1 MREAVVVAS
10 SRTPLAK
17 SHRGSFNMTR
27 PDDLAAHAI
36 RDALGKAPQLGL
48 DEIEEV
54 IMGCGQ
60 PHGSQGHNVA
70 RVAALRAGLPVTTPG
85 ATVNRFCNSGL
96 QAVVQAAHMV
106 LQEGAEAAIGGGI
119 ESITMLQRDNSPN
132 PWVKEHFPGLYMVM
146 GDTAEVVA
154 KRYKISRQAQDEY
167 SLVSQQRT
175 ARAQQDGF
183 FKEEIAPMQVKRAV
197 LDKKT
202 GEKVGEEDHYVDG
215 DECNRADTTLE
226 GLAKLPPVFDT
237 KSGEGSVTAGN
248 SSQLSDGASATL
260 VMSMERAKAL
270 GIRPKLI
277 FRGYAVAACEPDE
290 MGIGP
295 VFAVPK
301 LLKKHGLHVQDIDV
315 WELNEAFASQVVY
328 CRDRLGLPMDRL
340 NVNGGSI
347 SIGHPFGMTGSRL
360 VGTIANELLRRRG
373 RYGVVTM
380 CVGGGQGAAA
390 LFEACL

>member
-1 MREAVVVAS
+1 MREAVIVSS

-17 SHRGSFNMTR
+17 SGRGSFNMTR

-36 RDALGKAPQLGL
+36 RHALGKVPQLSGA
-48 DEIEEV
+48 EIEDV
-54 IMGCGQ
+54 ILGCGQ
-60 PHGSQGHNVA
+60 PHGPAGHNIA
-70 RVAALRAGLPVTTPG
+70 RVAAMRAGLPVSVPG
-85 ATVNRFCNSGL
+85 VTVNRYCNSGL
-96 QAVVQAAHMV
+96 QAIVQAAHMV
-106 LQEGAEAAIGGGI
+106 MNEGVDAVIGGGV
-119 ESITMLQRDNSPN
+119 ESITMMERDDCPN
-132 PWVKEHFPGLYMVM
+132 PWLLEHLPALYMAM
-146 GDTAEVVA
+146 GETAEVVA
-154 KRYKISRQAQDEY
+154 KRYKVSREAQDEL
-167 SLVSQQRT
+167 SLASQQRI
-175 ARAQQDGF
+175 ARGQADGF
-183 FKEEIAPMQVKRAV
+183 FAGELAPITVRRAV

-202 GEKVGEEDHYVDG
+202 GQKVAEEEAIVEK
-215 DECNRADTTLE
+215 DECNRPDTTLE

-237 KSGEGSVTAGN
+237 TSGQGSVTAGN
-248 SSQLSDGASATL
+248 SSQLSDGASATV
-260 VMSMERAKAL
+260 VMSAERAQAL
-270 GIRPKLI
+270 QIQPLLV
-277 FRGYAVAACEPDE
+277 FRGYAVSGCEPDE

-301 LLKKHGLHVQDIDV
+301 LLAREGLNVADIDV

-360 VGTIANELLRRRG
+360 VGTIANEMHRRKA

-390 LFEACL
+390 LFERA